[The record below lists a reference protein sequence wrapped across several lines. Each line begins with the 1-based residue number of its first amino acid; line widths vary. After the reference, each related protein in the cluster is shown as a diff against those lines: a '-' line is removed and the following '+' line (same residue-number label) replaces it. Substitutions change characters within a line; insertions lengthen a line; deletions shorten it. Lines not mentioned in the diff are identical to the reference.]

1 MAPHTSSDAHSS
13 SRDRDRDRDSS
24 QIVRQHALVLPVPVP
39 ALLRHALPL
48 PQDHKIPIEDATKTV
63 NRGKDRSDGGH
74 HRSSS
79 HRYEDDERD
88 RYRSS
93 DRSSYGRERDRDRDR
108 ERDRTYDRDRG
119 VSSAAALARAKSPPP
134 PPPPSLPARPPP
146 PTPAGLPAPPVPA
159 PASASLPPRPTPAP
173 AAAFGNDDSHAAPA
187 PLKKFDLSQ
196 LPDVDMNDVQPPDE
210 DEEDLET
217 YEEGSTK
224 PRSPRAARAASPTI
238 DAAAGDATDENAA
251 AEEKMDEAKDD
262 DEVDDLDAFMVNVE
276 QEVAKVNK
284 EDEKRF
290 GKGKAKATV
299 LEPVDDE
306 AEEEAA
312 PDADDLDAGLLR
324 AEDILALAA
333 KKVKKKEMPTVDH
346 GKVNYETFQKAFY
359 HPPVEVQ
366 EMSEDQAEN
375 LRLELDAIAVRG
387 KDCPKPI
394 TKWSHCG
401 LPASCLDVIKKLE
414 YKSPTPIQAQAIP
427 AIMSGRD
434 IIGVAKTGS
443 GKTMAFLLPMF
454 RHIKAQRAVENL
466 EGPIGLIMTPT
477 RELAVQ
483 IFRESKPFLKSLGIR
498 AVCAYGGAPISE
510 QIAEM
515 KRSAEIVVATPGRM
529 IDLLTANNGR
539 VTNLRRVTYLVLD
552 EADRMFDMGFEPQVM
567 KIVNNIRP
575 DRQTVLF
582 SATFPK
588 QMESL
593 ARKVLRN
600 KPLEITVGGR
610 SVVAPEIEQIVEVR
624 EEGTKFNRLL
634 EVLGQMYNE
643 EEDARTLVFVERQ
656 EAADDLLRQLML
668 KGYPTMSLHGGK
680 DQTDRDSTIQDFKNG
695 IVPIL
700 TATSVAARGLDVK
713 QLKLVINYDA
723 PNHLEDY
730 IHRAGRTGRAGNKGT
745 CITFIT
751 PQQDRF
757 ARDLIAALKASKVAI
772 PAELEALYETFKEKL
787 AQGKAHAAGSGF
799 GGKGLERLESD
810 REKALRAQKSAYGE
824 GGGEGTAEGAGEGA
838 AKVKEEEAVAAVSS
852 LEIKVQKGAAP
863 STSTGAGSSEAFDR
877 ANELTIEVKKG
888 AAPENIRSNKTAGGP
903 ASASNPALDAVQER
917 LKAIAG
923 ADTNKLASALAAI
936 NAMQK
941 RPPTGAQAEQARK
954 PKDPDATD
962 YHAIVPI
969 NDFPQ
974 RARWRVTNKETMS
987 ELIDTT
993 GASVTNKG
1001 QFYEKG
1007 KEPGPGEPP
1016 KLQLLIESNDESRV
1030 EHAVREIKRLL
1041 LEATQAALEA
1051 EARGPQHHAPGRY
1064 SVV

>member
-1 MAPHTSSDAHSS
+1 M
-13 SRDRDRDRDSS
+13 
-24 QIVRQHALVLPVPVP
+24 Q
-39 ALLRHALPL
+39 
-48 PQDHKIPIEDATKTV
+48 
-63 NRGKDRSDGGH
+63 
-74 HRSSS
+74 
-79 HRYEDDERD
+79 
-88 RYRSS
+88 
-93 DRSSYGRERDRDRDR
+93 
-108 ERDRTYDRDRG
+108 
-119 VSSAAALARAKSPPP
+119 
-134 PPPPSLPARPPP
+134 
-146 PTPAGLPAPPVPA
+146 PAPQA
-159 PASASLPPRPTPAP
+159 
-173 AAAFGNDDSHAAPA
+173 D
-187 PLKKFDLSQ
+187 
-196 LPDVDMNDVQPPDE
+196 DE

-217 YEEGSTK
+217 YEQSGGRR
-224 PRSPRAARAASPTI
+224 RSPRAAREISPPAPAKEQ
-238 DAAAGDATDENAA
+238 DKE
-251 AEEKMDEAKDD
+251 AEDKMDIDGGD
-262 DEVDDLDAFMVNVE
+262 GDGDEEDELEAFMAGVE
-276 QEVAKVNK
+276 KEVAKVNK

-290 GKGKAKATV
+290 GSGKPKASV
-299 LEPVDDE
+299 LEPIGDDI
-306 AEEEAA
+306 AEEPAA
-312 PDADDLDAGLLR
+312 NEDDLDAGLLR
-324 AEDILALAA
+324 AEDIMALAA

-346 GKVNYETFQKAFY
+346 GKVSYESFQKDFY
-359 HPPVEVQ
+359 HPPAEVQ
-366 EMSEDQAEN
+366 EMSEDQADI

-414 YKSPTPIQAQAIP
+414 YKAPTPIQAQAIP

-454 RHIKAQRAVENL
+454 RHIKAQRPVENL
-466 EGPIGLIMTPT
+466 EGPISLIMTPT

-483 IFRESKPFLKSLGIR
+483 IFRESKPFLKALGIR

-593 ARKVLRN
+593 ARKVLRT

-624 EEGTKFNRLL
+624 EEATKFNRLL
-634 EVLGQMYNE
+634 EILGQMYNE
-643 EEDARTLVFVERQ
+643 EEDARTLIFVERQ

-680 DQTDRDSTIQDFKNG
+680 DQTDRDSTISDFKNG
-695 IVPIL
+695 VVPIL

-713 QLKLVINYDA
+713 QLKLVVNYDA

-730 IHRAGRTGRAGNKGT
+730 VHRAGRTGRAGNKGT

-757 ARDLIAALKASKVAI
+757 ARDIMAALKASKVPI
-772 PAELEALYETFKEKL
+772 PPDLEALFEAFKDKL

-824 GGGEGTAEGAGEGA
+824 GGNDGDDKAAGEGGA
-838 AKVKEEEAVAAVSS
+838 AGGKGGSKEEEALAAVSS
-852 LEIKVQKGAAP
+852 VEIKVQKGAAP
-863 STSTGAGSSEAFDR
+863 STSTGPGNSEAFDR

-888 AAPENIRSNKTAGGP
+888 AAPENIRSNKAVAGGSGT
-903 ASASNPALDAVQER
+903 ANAAGSGVAAAAEAVQER
-917 LKAIAG
+917 LKTITG

-936 NAMQK
+936 NAMSQK
-941 RPPTGAQAEQARK
+941 KAAANVQAEQHRK

-987 ELIDTT
+987 ELIETT

-1007 KEPGPGEPP
+1007 KEPSPTDPP

-1051 EARGPQHHAPGRY
+1051 EARGPQHGGPGRY